1 MPAGASA
8 RRYAQAAFEIA
19 VERDD
24 AEGWL
29 ADLELLADSTAN
41 EDFMRTLSA
50 PRIPFARKQALI
62 QEAFGFLPVQRRR
75 MDAFWTDERRKE
87 SANPGFWTDELREE
101 YRKISRGDY
110 SVGVLGI
117 NLMLLLASR
126 NLVHLLPAIADRFQ
140 QLLKSV
146 RDGGQQVDAVVGVHL
161 LPAIAD
167 RFQELLDAHN
177 GVSRAEAVSA
187 VPLDDGQRR
196 SVERALADVYGGE
209 IRLTSRVDPE
219 ILGGMVIRI
228 GDKVLD
234 GSARTRLQNMRRE
247 LAQRR

>member
-29 ADLELLADSTAN
+29 ADLELLAESTAN

-87 SANPGFWTDELREE
+87 SAKPGFWTDELREE
-101 YRKISRGDY
+101 YRRIGRGDY

-140 QLLKSV
+140 
-146 RDGGQQVDAVVGVHL
+146 
-161 LPAIAD
+161 
-167 RFQELLDAHN
+167 ELLDAHN

-187 VPLDDGQRR
+187 VPLDDRQRR

>member
-87 SANPGFWTDELREE
+87 SAKPGFWTDELREE
-101 YRKISRGDY
+101 YRRISRGDY

-140 QLLKSV
+140 
-146 RDGGQQVDAVVGVHL
+146 
-161 LPAIAD
+161 
-167 RFQELLDAHN
+167 ELLDAHN

-187 VPLDDGQRR
+187 VPLDDSQRR